1 MPMFASRG
9 AYVGKP
15 LHLGDQNEGR
25 AALESGTKVLPAF
38 GS

>member
-1 MPMFASRG
+1 MG
-9 AYVGKP
+9 ADGEQLGIP
-15 LHLGDQNEGR
+15 CLGDQNEGR